1 MSLLYYLNAFNSSA
15 RATQAPRKSAG
26 EKTKELIFEKALEL
40 FREQGF
46 EVSMMRDLARA
57 AGVAT
62 GAAYY
67 YFPSKGSDCFRLL
80 RSGSAM
86 ARGQSARRACWQRGI
101 ARPAGVR
108 AALKY
113 GSQGGTMTSTQAVTH
128 WYPASAADKRPSA
141 WWYWGRAVYVS
152 RRDYWKIT
160 KVFLAVGVPL
170 GAVGVLFRIPMAFWG
185 AVALAE
191 IGLLLLAYSLV
202 GLYRM
207 YGHPGVKY
215 VRKLVALGEVQGK
228 VTVADLHIGTYRHAF
243 LLSDVLPEAQIKSV
257 DCWNVEGESPEEAV
271 ADVRDL
277 EVPPQSDPRI
287 QTFEADYFSVP
298 LPDASCDAV
307 CFGFGTHELPT
318 GGAREKL
325 FGEATRILKPKG
337 KVLLFEHGWDAHNYV
352 IFGPVIHHVTKR
364 QDWDKFLRERLDHV
378 KYARST
384 QAVDLFAGTRR

>member
-1 MSLLYYLNAFNSSA
+1 MRSA
-15 RATQAPRKSAG
+15 
-26 EKTKELIFEKALEL
+26 EI
-40 FREQGF
+40 
-46 EVSMMRDLARA
+46 
-57 AGVAT
+57 
-62 GAAYY
+62 
-67 YFPSKGSDCFRLL
+67 SKQ
-80 RSGSAM
+80 
-86 ARGQSARRACWQRGI
+86 GQSI
-101 ARPAGVR
+101 A
-108 AALKY
+108 
-113 GSQGGTMTSTQAVTH
+113 TSPPGVTH
-128 WYPASAADKRPSA
+128 WYPAAVAEKRPSA

-160 KVFLAVGVPL
+160 KVFLAVGIPL
-170 GAVGVLFRIPMAFWG
+170 GAIGVIFRIPLAFRG
-185 AVALAE
+185 AVVLAE
-191 IGLLLLAYSLV
+191 IGLVLLAYSLF

-215 VRKLVALGEVQGK
+215 VRMLVTLGDVKGR

-257 DCWNVEGESPEEAV
+257 DCWNVEGESPEAAV
-271 ADVRDL
+271 GDVRDL
-277 EVPPQSDPRI
+277 EVPPKSDPRI
-287 QTFEADYFSVP
+287 QAFKADKFNVP

-325 FGEATRILKPKG
+325 FSEAIRILKPRG
-337 KVLLFEHGWDAHNYV
+337 KVLLFEHGWDAHNYL

-364 QDWDKFLRERLDHV
+364 QDWDKFLRERFDDV

>member
-1 MSLLYYLNAFNSSA
+1 MTG
-15 RATQAPRKSAG
+15 TQ
-26 EKTKELIFEKALEL
+26 
-40 FREQGF
+40 
-46 EVSMMRDLARA
+46 EVVS
-57 AGVAT
+57 
-62 GAAYY
+62 
-67 YFPSKGSDCFRLL
+67 
-80 RSGSAM
+80 
-86 ARGQSARRACWQRGI
+86 
-101 ARPAGVR
+101 
-108 AALKY
+108 
-113 GSQGGTMTSTQAVTH
+113 H
-128 WYPASAADKRPSA
+128 WYPASVADKRPSA

-160 KVFLAVGVPL
+160 KVFLAVGIPL
-170 GAVGVLFRIPMAFWG
+170 GAIGVLFHIPLAFRG

-191 IGLLLLAYSLV
+191 IALLLLAYSLF

-207 YGHPGVKY
+207 YGHPGVRY
-215 VRKLVALGEVQGK
+215 VRKLVALGGVQGK

-243 LLSDVLPEAQIKSV
+243 LLSDVLPKAQIKSV

-277 EVPPQSDPRI
+277 EAPPQSDPRI
-287 QTFEADYFSVP
+287 QTFKAEHFNVP

-307 CFGFGTHELPT
+307 CFGFGTHEIPA

-325 FGEATRILKPKG
+325 FSEAIRILKPKG

-364 QDWDKFLRERLDHV
+364 QDWDKFLRERFDDV
-378 KYARST
+378 KYARSS